1 MQRLYFLKSYK
12 SMKWPTEEK
21 KKRQDK
27 KKIEQGGGERNPIG
41 QWTTTTMAKILKL
54 EKTKCW

>member
-1 MQRLYFLKSYK
+1 
-12 SMKWPTEEK
+12 MKWPTEGEK
-21 KKRQDK
+21 KKDK
-27 KKIEQGGGERNPIG
+27 KFEQGGGERNPIG